1 MRKTLFLL
9 MMAVFGIVQTVSA
22 INGLWLEKKDG
33 TLVGYVF
40 DQGLNIGYNLNSVVM
55 TTYYATVEYPFDDI
69 KRIYFEDEVTEVA
82 SVSSTERQSQ
92 ISLATDGVCLT
103 GFAPSTPV
111 WVYDAS
117 GRVVV
122 RSAINADGS
131 LLVNV
136 RQLPKGVYII
146 KAERSVIKIKN
157 N

>member
-1 MRKTLFLL
+1 MKTKVPLLLLVLLTFLQN
-9 MMAVFGIVQTVSA
+9 ATA

-136 RQLPKGVYII
+136 RQLPKGVYIL